1 MIPVQP
7 SILLAD
13 SDERRRETLS
23 SFCKKKGW
31 GCRAVSDVTQF
42 QSYLQN
48 ESFDL
53 VIADAD
59 MPGLSPMILI
69 GQASRKR
76 PSQSLLVVSDSS
88 NKEYDLRMFRGASAD
103 VIAEPVDLT
112 WLESC
117 VEQAVSSKRQ
127 EEREQLAYSFVVSE
141 RTEMIFSC
149 KELGQA
155 QAIALPIVGRLLAAK
170 RLSETDALKI
180 RVAVQEAILNAFEHG
195 NLELDSRWKE
205 ESVGDTDRFTA
216 ARNERLR
223 DPRYANRKVAITS
236 WFDGEAIQI
245 IVKDEGKGFSRDEK
259 KDPVAH
265 ELSPYGRGLTLMR
278 NAVDQV
284 VFSCGGSEVT
294 LTKKVS
300 KTRKR

>member
-1 MIPVQP
+1 
-7 SILLAD
+7 
-13 SDERRRETLS
+13 
-23 SFCKKKGW
+23 
-31 GCRAVSDVTQF
+31 
-42 QSYLQN
+42 
-48 ESFDL
+48 
-53 VIADAD
+53 
-59 MPGLSPMILI
+59 
-69 GQASRKR
+69 
-76 PSQSLLVVSDSS
+76 
-88 NKEYDLRMFRGASAD
+88 
-103 VIAEPVDLT
+103 
-112 WLESC
+112 
-117 VEQAVSSKRQ
+117 
-127 EEREQLAYSFVVSE
+127 
-141 RTEMIFSC
+141 MIFSC

-223 DPRYANRKVAITS
+223 DPRYANRKVAIAS